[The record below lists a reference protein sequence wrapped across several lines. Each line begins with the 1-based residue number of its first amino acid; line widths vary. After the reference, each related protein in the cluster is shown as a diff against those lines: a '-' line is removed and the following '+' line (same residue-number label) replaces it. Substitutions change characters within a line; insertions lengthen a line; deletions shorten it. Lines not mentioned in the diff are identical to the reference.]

1 MMLTKTMFIAG
12 FALLLVPV
20 PAAAAPSAEQIAAA
34 ERLLKAQDYDTTIDH
49 TMNVMVE
56 EMKRSFPQR
65 MNANQ
70 PEPLAPEFIARLEEM
85 VERHLRV
92 HFAKNRAKMKRAT
105 ALIYADH
112 FSVAELD
119 RLAAIQGDPV
129 MRKMQRE
136 APKIAADTM
145 GLAQAAWA
153 EAEPALRVEIEAAA
167 REYLKSKG
175 ETPGT

>member
-1 MMLTKTMFIAG
+1 MMLYKTMFIAG
-12 FALLLVPV
+12 LALLFQV
-20 PAAAAPSAEQIAAA
+20 PAAAAPSAQQIAAA
-34 ERLLKAQDYDTTIDH
+34 ERLLKAQDYDSTLDH
-49 TMNVMVE
+49 TMNVMIE

-65 MNANQ
+65 MNAGQ
-70 PEPLAPEFIARLEEM
+70 PEPLAPEFIAKLEEM

-105 ALIYADH
+105 SLIYAEH
-112 FSVAELD
+112 FTVAELD
-119 RLAAIQGDPV
+119 RLAAIQADPV
-129 MRKMQRE
+129 MRKMQKE

-153 EAEPALRVEIEAAA
+153 EAEPALRAEIEAAA